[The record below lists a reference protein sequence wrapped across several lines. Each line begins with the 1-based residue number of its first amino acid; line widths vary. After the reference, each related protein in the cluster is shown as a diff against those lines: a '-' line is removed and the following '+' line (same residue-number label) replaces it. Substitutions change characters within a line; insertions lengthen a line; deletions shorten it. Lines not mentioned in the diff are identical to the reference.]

1 MEPNTSRAS
10 SLCYQTNLP
19 TISLFL
25 SRRAQRSQH
34 PMAPSLNNEI
44 RYAVP
49 AEPDLALLTDP
60 TVLSVMFDSEKRI
73 RPVTNYFSTVQLSIN
88 HGMRKT
94 LTEWMYEVCEEE
106 RCDVEVFP
114 LAVQYL
120 DRFLSTEPIRVD
132 QLQALGTV
140 CMFLAS
146 KLLEAQPISAGQ
158 LVQYTDYS
166 VMLGDFWELLVLN
179 KLDWDTCHLTA
190 HTFIQHYLFRLR
202 LPESTERR
210 LRPQLRLMVA
220 PKNNLCP
227 PLHRDCVGL
236 ERTHSG
242 FTSKLV
248 DQLAVTIDDVLLRRG
263 QAKAI
268 VMASCSFNKPVA
280 CNWAADRRIVTPI
293 SGSVGSCQAPAL
305 PYVKRGRTLTTCGR
319 WREAW
324 LIAPLLHNQYLHWPL
339 ADPDSRLTCRRCA
352 PM

>member
-1 MEPNTSRAS
+1 
-10 SLCYQTNLP
+10 
-19 TISLFL
+19 
-25 SRRAQRSQH
+25 
-34 PMAPSLNNEI
+34 MAPSLNNEI

-73 RPVTNYFSTVQLSIN
+73 RPVTNYFSTVQVSIN

-146 KLLEAQPISAGQ
+146 KLLEAQPISAAQ

-166 VMLGDFWELLVLN
+166 VMLGDLLSWELLVLN

-220 PKNNLCP
+220 LAATEYRFAVLPQSMIAASCLCSAYVNVHP
-227 PLHRDCVGL
+227 HPGSAESLARRL
-236 ERTHSG
+236 
-242 FTSKLV
+242 
-248 DQLAVTIDDVLLRRG
+248 DQLTTIDSETILMNTRELLAFIWELRQNYVDSKSSRMG
-263 QAKAI
+263 ATQSQGYLDQQR
-268 VMASCSFNKPVA
+268 MANRLAEFCRLVSEPRPQS
-280 CNWAADRRIVTPI
+280 
-293 SGSVGSCQAPAL
+293 
-305 PYVKRGRTLTTCGR
+305 PY
-319 WREAW
+319 
-324 LIAPLLHNQYLHWPL
+324 
-339 ADPDSRLTCRRCA
+339 CA
-352 PM
+352 H